1 MHRTANRNTARA
13 FFPLLGHYAAVVLLL
28 CSPSAVADGTDSGEL
43 FSSPTLNFYSSIM
56 LDTGYQKYT
65 NNPDWFDVVRPTQ
78 LPAFDGEFEP
88 DGRYFSGVRQSR
100 IGFKGATQTHCGEVK
115 THFEYEMF
123 GVGND
128 AGQTTFRLRHAWGE
142 FCQLGA
148 GQTWSVFMDP
158 DIFPNS
164 IEYWG
169 PSGMVFF
176 RNVQLR
182 WTPWSDGDSRFA
194 IALERP
200 GASRAQTPYDERIE
214 LQNVR
219 GQFKF
224 PDLSMHFRSAGDWG
238 HGQIAAIVRRIA
250 WVDTL
255 DDEFDLSDHEIGW
268 GINLTTNVKF
278 EQATLK
284 VGAVFGEGIENYMND
299 APADI
304 GVVNNFDDPDK
315 PLLGEALP
323 MFGLSA
329 FLDVNWNKQ
338 WTSTVGY
345 SVIDID
351 TTNGQLPSAFERGEY
366 ALANVLYHPNDKLF
380 LGPELQYA
388 ERHNRSDG
396 FQSHDFRL
404 QFSVKYSFDII
415 LKGE

>member
-1 MHRTANRNTARA
+1 MSRSALTRRVSPGRPFRTRIT
-13 FFPLLGHYAAVVLLL
+13 PILLL
-28 CSPSAVADGTDSGEL
+28 SVSATVVDSATAEEL
-43 FSSPTLNFYSSIM
+43 FTPPTLNFYSSIM

-78 LPAFDGEFEP
+78 LPAFEEEFEP
-88 DGRYFSGVRQSR
+88 DGRYFTGVRQSR
-100 IGFKGATQTHCGEVK
+100 IGFKGSTQTYCGEVK

-194 IALERP
+194 VALERP

-219 GQFKF
+219 GHFRY
-224 PDLSMHFRSAGDWG
+224 PDLSAHYRGAGDWG
-238 HGQIAAIVRRIA
+238 HVQLAAIVRRIE
-250 WVDTL
+250 WEDTL
-255 DDEFDLSDHEIGW
+255 EDEFDLSGDETGW
-268 GINLTTNVKF
+268 GVNLTSSIKA
-278 EQATLK
+278 ERATFKL
-284 VGAVFGEGIENYMND
+284 GAVYGEGVQNYMND

-304 GVVNNFDDPDK
+304 GVVNNFDDPVR
-315 PLLGEALP
+315 PILGEALP
-323 MFGLSA
+323 MFAFSA
-329 FLDVNWNKQ
+329 FMDLDWNRQ
-338 WTSTVGY
+338 WTSTIGY
-345 SVIDID
+345 SMIDID

-366 ALANVLYHPNDKLF
+366 ALANVLYHPNKKLF

-388 ERHNRSDG
+388 ERHNRSDD
-396 FQSHDFRL
+396 FRSHDFRV
-404 QFSVKYSFDII
+404 QFSIKYSFDIT
-415 LKGE
+415 LQGQ